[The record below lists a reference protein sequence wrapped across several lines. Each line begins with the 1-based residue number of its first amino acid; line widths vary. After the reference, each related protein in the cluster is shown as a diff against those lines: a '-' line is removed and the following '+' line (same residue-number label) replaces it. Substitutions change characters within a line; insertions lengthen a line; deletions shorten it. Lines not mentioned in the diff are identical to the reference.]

1 MAISWIT
8 ALKLVPWGDVIE
20 ATPQVVKA
28 AKGLL
33 RKREAAAA
41 QEPAAPAAADDARLN
56 APHNAGEQALQL
68 IQTLEGRIRQLEQGQ
83 QQSAELIQQ
92 LAEQNAQVVRTVDL
106 LRTGAQRLAWA
117 CGVLGVAVIGLVIAL
132 LRMH

>member
-33 RKREAAAA
+33 RKKDAAAEEA
-41 QEPAAPAAADDARLN
+41 AAPAASSRLST
-56 APHNAGEQALQL
+56 PHSSGEQALQL
-68 IQTLEGRIRQLEQGQ
+68 IQSLEGRIRQLEQGQ

-92 LAEQNAQVVRTVDL
+92 LAEQNAQVIRTVDL

-117 CGVLGVAVIGLVIAL
+117 CVALGVTVVGLAIAVW
-132 LRMH
+132 RMG

>member
-1 MAISWIT
+1 MPISWIT

-20 ATPQVVKA
+20 ATPQVLKA

-33 RKREAAAA
+33 RKKEAAAEAAAA
-41 QEPAAPAAADDARLN
+41 AAAEPAGRL
-56 APHNAGEQALQL
+56 ATPHTAGEQALQL
-68 IQTLEGRIRQLEQGQ
+68 IQSLEGRIRQLEQGQ

-92 LAEQNAQVVRTVDL
+92 LAEQNAQVIRTVDL

-117 CGVLGVAVIGLVIAL
+117 CGGLAVVVVGLVIAFW
-132 LRMH
+132 RM

>member
-33 RKREAAAA
+33 RKKDAAEAAGA
-41 QEPAAPAAADDARLN
+41 AAPAAAGQLAT
-56 APHNAGEQALQL
+56 PHNAGEQALQL
-68 IQTLEGRIRQLEQGQ
+68 IQSLEGRIRQLEQGQ

-92 LAEQNAQVVRTVDL
+92 LAEQNAQVIRTVDL

-117 CGVLGVAVIGLVIAL
+117 CGVLGVTVVGLVIAL
-132 LRMH
+132 WRMG

>member
-1 MAISWIT
+1 MPISWIT

-20 ATPQVVKA
+20 ATPQVLKA

-33 RKREAAAA
+33 RKKEAAAEAAAA
-41 QEPAAPAAADDARLN
+41 AAAEPAVRL
-56 APHNAGEQALQL
+56 ATPHTAGEQALQL
-68 IQTLEGRIRQLEQGQ
+68 IQSLEGRIRQLEQGQ

-92 LAEQNAQVVRTVDL
+92 LAEQNAQVIRTVDL

-117 CGVLGVAVIGLVIAL
+117 CGGLAVVVVGLVIAFW
-132 LRMH
+132 RM

>member
-20 ATPQVVKA
+20 ATPQVLKA

-33 RKREAAAA
+33 RKKEAAAEAAAA
-41 QEPAAPAAADDARLN
+41 AATEPAGRL
-56 APHNAGEQALQL
+56 ATPSTAGEQALQL
-68 IQTLEGRIRQLEQGQ
+68 IQTLEGRIQQLEQGQ

-92 LAEQNAQVVRTVDL
+92 LAEQNAQVIRTVDL
-106 LRTGAQRLAWA
+106 LRTGAQRLAWV
-117 CGVLGVAVIGLVIAL
+117 CGGLSVIVVAL
-132 LRMH
+132 LIAVWRM

>member
-33 RKREAAAA
+33 RKKDGAAAEAAA
-41 QEPAAPAAADDARLN
+41 PSAASRL
-56 APHNAGEQALQL
+56 APPDSSGEQALQL
-68 IQTLEGRIRQLEQGQ
+68 IQSLEGRIRQLEQGQ

-92 LAEQNAQVVRTVDL
+92 LAEQNAQVIRTVDL

-117 CGVLGVAVIGLVIAL
+117 CGVLGITVIGLVIAL
-132 LRMH
+132 WRM

>member
-20 ATPQVVKA
+20 ATPQVLKA

-33 RKREAAAA
+33 RKKEAAAEA
-41 QEPAAPAAADDARLN
+41 AATAAAEPAARL
-56 APHNAGEQALQL
+56 ATPSTAGEQALQL
-68 IQTLEGRIRQLEQGQ
+68 IQTLEARIRQLEQGQ

-92 LAEQNAQVVRTVDL
+92 LAEQNAQVIRTVDL
-106 LRTGAQRLAWA
+106 LRTGAQRLAWV
-117 CGVLGVAVIGLVIAL
+117 CGGLAVVVVGLLIAVW
-132 LRMH
+132 RM